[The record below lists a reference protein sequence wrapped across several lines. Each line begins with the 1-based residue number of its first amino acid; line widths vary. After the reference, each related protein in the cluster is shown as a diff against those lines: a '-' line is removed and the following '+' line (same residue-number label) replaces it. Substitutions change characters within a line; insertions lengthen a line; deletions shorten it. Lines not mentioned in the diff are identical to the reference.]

1 MIQHSKLNR
10 TIYLLFFFTH
20 FTLHIFDNAFIFDY
34 TLTSFFSST
43 VTHSLM
49 DFVTGSS
56 RLQNVSEFFG
66 VLAVDGVSII
76 YCDSSNKII
85 EPRQDWMK
93 LLFENSTEQEYT
105 NLCFVQEPL
114 IFRNLIQDFL
124 QYFNQSGG
132 AVFFYLPQ
140 MRSL

>member
-1 MIQHSKLNR
+1 
-10 TIYLLFFFTH
+10 
-20 FTLHIFDNAFIFDY
+20 
-34 TLTSFFSST
+34 
-43 VTHSLM
+43 M

-93 LLFENSTEQEYT
+93 LLFGNSTEQEYT
-105 NLCFVQEPL
+105 NLCFVREPL
-114 IFRNLIQDFL
+114 VFRNTIQEFM
-124 QYFNQSGG
+124 QYLNHSGG